1 MSTSTGAMNALQNES
16 VWRERIARQ
25 EASGKTIAVF
35 CLEEGVGKSTFS
47 NWRRRLRAVEVAV
60 AAQKSSAV
68 AAPFLDLGALKPKG
82 PHGGNR
88 VPYESAGAVEVRLEL
103 GGGVV
108 VHIARH

>member
-1 MSTSTGAMNALQNES
+1 MSTSIGTINAVQNEAL
-16 VWRERIARQ
+16 WRERIARQ

-47 NWRRRLRAVEVAV
+47 NWRRRLRAIEVAV
-60 AAQKSSAV
+60 AAQKSSALG
-68 AAPFLDLGALKPKG
+68 APFLDLGALKPRG
-82 PHGGNR
+82 PDGSDR

>member
-1 MSTSTGAMNALQNES
+1 MQNES
-16 VWRERIARQ
+16 LWRERIARQ

-60 AAQKSSAV
+60 AAQKCSAV
-68 AAPFLDLGALKPKG
+68 AAPFLDLGALKPRG
-82 PHGGNR
+82 PDGGDSA
-88 VPYESAGAVEVRLEL
+88 PYEFAGALEVRLEL

-108 VHIARH
+108 VHIGRH